1 MQEELLKV
9 RVVNLYKKIEAIDKD
24 ITELKNTRSRISIER
39 DYSDSL
45 KNSFD
50 LEISKLENQKKEIL
64 SLKVLE
70 APNDLNKQKKDESF
84 VAKNLYNTQEK
95 ELSKKS
101 ITIES
106 PSAAEKKNE
115 IKKQVHR
122 Y

>member
-1 MQEELLKV
+1 MKV